1 MRWWVTLH
9 AQESEEQLLPILF
22 DVPAEGRGE
31 FMTTVQISERLV
43 TYGNIKKPMPLN
55 RLGVLL
61 GTAGYQKKAI
71 GKQRI
76 RGWLVY
82 QRSTDEIN
90 ANKNLYAKWADEQM
104 SRCFYKV
111 YHARIRVYIL
121 KKNCS
126 SAHPLTQTPPYSPL
140 PFTEG

>member
-1 MRWWVTLH
+1 MMGNAFR

-31 FMTTVQISERLV
+31 FMTTAQTSERLV

-61 GTAGYQKKAI
+61 GTAGHKDVRHKI
-71 GKQRI
+71 GGVRS

-82 QRSTDEIN
+82 QRHSDKI
-90 ANKNLYAKWADEQM
+90 D
-104 SRCFYKV
+104 
-111 YHARIRVYIL
+111 RIKDYF
-121 KKNCS
+121 K
-126 SAHPLTQTPPYSPL
+126 
-140 PFTEG
+140 E

>member
-1 MRWWVTLH
+1 MEFRSSGVQARYLIQHGFNYWFDLDDIATLEEH
-9 AQESEEQLLPILF
+9 NETFRAQESEEQLLPILF

-31 FMTTVQISERLV
+31 FMTTAQISERLV

-61 GTAGYQKKAI
+61 GTAGHKDVRHKI
-71 GKQRI
+71 GGVRS

-90 ANKNLYAKWADEQM
+90 ANKNLYAK
-104 SRCFYKV
+104 
-111 YHARIRVYIL
+111 
-121 KKNCS
+121 
-126 SAHPLTQTPPYSPL
+126 
-140 PFTEG
+140 

>member
-1 MRWWVTLH
+1 MMGNAFR

-31 FMTTVQISERLV
+31 FMTTAQTSERLV

-61 GTAGYQKKAI
+61 GTAGYNDVRHKI
-71 GKQRI
+71 GGVRT

-82 QRSTDEIN
+82 QRQSDKIN
-90 ANKNLYAKWADEQM
+90 A
-104 SRCFYKV
+104 
-111 YHARIRVYIL
+111 L
-121 KKNCS
+121 KK
-126 SAHPLTQTPPYSPL
+126 LL
-140 PFTEG
+140 KD

>member
-1 MRWWVTLH
+1 MMGNASR

-61 GTAGYQKKAI
+61 GTAGHKDVRHKI
-71 GKQRI
+71 GGVRS

-82 QRSTDEIN
+82 QRHSDKIN
-90 ANKNLYAKWADEQM
+90 A
-104 SRCFYKV
+104 
-111 YHARIRVYIL
+111 L
-121 KKNCS
+121 KK
-126 SAHPLTQTPPYSPL
+126 LL
-140 PFTEG
+140 KD

>member
-1 MRWWVTLH
+1 MQKKDRFYLSHTIFSTRSSSLENEMMGNAFR

-31 FMTTVQISERLV
+31 FMTTAQISERLV

-61 GTAGYQKKAI
+61 GTAGYKDVRHKI
-71 GKQRI
+71 GGVRT

-90 ANKNLYAKWADEQM
+90 ANKNLYAK
-104 SRCFYKV
+104 
-111 YHARIRVYIL
+111 
-121 KKNCS
+121 
-126 SAHPLTQTPPYSPL
+126 
-140 PFTEG
+140 

>member
-1 MRWWVTLH
+1 MMGNAFR

-31 FMTTVQISERLV
+31 FMTTAQTSERLV

-61 GTAGYQKKAI
+61 GTAGYRCVSRRI
-71 GKQRI
+71 GGIKS

-82 QRSTDEIN
+82 QRNSDEIN
-90 ANKNLYAKWADEQM
+90 A
-104 SRCFYKV
+104 
-111 YHARIRVYIL
+111 L
-121 KKNCS
+121 KK
-126 SAHPLTQTPPYSPL
+126 LL
-140 PFTEG
+140 KD